1 MHFPIIN
8 VILSVSYIEEL
19 IAIRIEL
26 KPESKF
32 EKLTSKLHNN
42 FENILFSLI
51 QKIPERFIPQ
61 FIINWVGHYA
71 TKRTQQ
77 LQQDIL
83 RQRWQQVELERFLQE
98 IKAEK
103 EKAQ

>member
-32 EKLTSKLHNN
+32 EKLTSKLHNT

-61 FIINWVGHYA
+61 FIIKWVGNYA

-77 LQQDIL
+77 LQQDII
-83 RQRWQQVELERFLQE
+83 RQRWEQVELERFLQE